1 MLLKKSD
8 TSRYSSKATDSR
20 KFKILDGVLKIG
32 RIDMLEKDYT
42 TSLRLHNFPGFIQY
56 SNIFKL
62 YDTRGTLDVLVYNY
76 LKRLC
81 TTDGK
86 TNIGILVM
94 PNYILGNIESYVWR
108 EEELGVLK
116 NVLKQICFSLM
127 YAYEKLGFLHNGDH
141 LGNILL
147 YRTDKKSLVY
157 PNIGCSISNSNGD
170 LELQLEG
177 VCVVITDFEKS
188 TVGTY
193 GDIFTSIKTLIFLI
207 CISDKSDIML
217 DSDSDRLT
225 NLQVEHAVIHRED
238 YTTINDVIDNI
249 KIKYV
254 KSTVAEMKWHSTVPY
269 SAKVKTPP

>member
-42 TSLRLHNFPGFIQY
+42 ISLLLQQIPGFIQY

-62 YDTRGTLDVLVYNY
+62 YDTRGTLDILVYNY

-86 TNIGILVM
+86 TNFGILVM

-116 NVLKQICFSLM
+116 NVLKQICFGLM
-127 YAYEKLGFLHNGDH
+127 YAYEKIGFLHNDEH

-147 YRTDKKSLVY
+147 YRTSEKSIRY
-157 PNIGCSISNSNGD
+157 GD
-170 LELQLEG
+170 LELPLEDLYA
-177 VCVVITDFEKS
+177 VITDFEKS
-188 TVGTY
+188 TIGTT
-193 GDIFTSIKTLIFLI
+193 GDVFSSIRILIHLVSTSE
-207 CISDKSDIML
+207 KSDMAL
-217 DSDSDRLT
+217 DYEDAKLMRLRNSDT
-225 NLQVEHAVIHRED
+225 VIKKKD
-238 YTTINDVIDNI
+238 YITVNNVIDNMTI
-249 KIKYV
+249 RYV
-254 KSTVAEMKWHSTVPY
+254 KSERPKMK
-269 SAKVKTPP
+269 